1 MPKSRSRPAHQRT
14 RGDQSHKQPTPATY
28 LGPKSDAN
36 SVKQSQATVDFHRSS
51 IGAVS
56 VAKATRLDPR
66 KFACAA
72 ALKADAAGVGRHPI
86 YHALS
91 DATLVTDLARRRS
104 LCLAW
109 SETCS
114 RSGASTRRV
123 SERTWVA
130 GSFLPP
136 DLRRCSSC
144 PHGGVSS
151 QQHGGRPGPPMTV
164 DARPNYRGSG
174 DAAAYGLD
182 GCLDAVLEVEFRE
195 DAGDVVVDGVGAERE
210 LVRDLA
216 IGSAAG

>member
-1 MPKSRSRPAHQRT
+1 MRNPGHDQTHRPHTRRPKDDQRPLPRHTSPRKRT
-14 RGDQSHKQPTPATY
+14 QIPSTGRR
-28 LGPKSDAN
+28 
-36 SVKQSQATVDFHRSS
+36 ATVDFHRSS

-72 ALKADAAGVGRHPI
+72 ALEADAAGVGRHPI

-123 SERTWVA
+123 SKRQMVCVLVYRQISTLQLLPAWRRLVTTA
-130 GSFLPP
+130 RRPSWAADDRRGSARSPRV
-136 DLRRCSSC
+136 RRCRC
-144 PHGGVSS
+144 VRLGRLLGCGCRGGVSR
-151 QQHGGRPGPPMTV
+151 GCWRCGCGR
-164 DARPNYRGSG
+164 
-174 DAAAYGLD
+174 
-182 GCLDAVLEVEFRE
+182 CWC
-195 DAGDVVVDGVGAERE
+195 
-210 LVRDLA
+210 
-216 IGSAAG
+216 